1 MKLEHENDILREH
14 PLIYRELKS
23 RLPTGERFECHAG
36 WKLLLSDVSAAL
48 EQLARKQQRE
58 DETPLAIVQVKEK
71 FGTLRVYF
79 AYRKTDGADA
89 LVTAAYERSRRTC
102 EFCGDAGEFRG
113 RRGHMR
119 VQCAQCDA
127 SLEGK

>member
-1 MKLEHENDILREH
+1 MTSFVNTRSSTASSTS
-14 PLIYRELKS
+14 PVFR
-23 RLPTGERFECHAG
+23 RGERFECHAG
-36 WKLLLSDVSAAL
+36 WKLLLSDLSAAL

-58 DETPLAIVQVKEK
+58 GETPLAIVQVKEK

-79 AYRKTDGADA
+79 AHRKTDGADA
-89 LVTAAYERSRRTC
+89 LVTAACERSRRAC

-113 RRGHMR
+113 GRGHMR
-119 VQCAQCDA
+119 VQCAQCDG